1 MACEY
6 DDKLFTHLHKSPFF
20 CIVHSLTAGCESY
33 GSCEVSW
40 GALGRNSSS
49 RYHLKRQM
57 RNIAIPD
64 SRLCGRPVGIANCLR
79 IPSNKD
85 HKPNQTSIIFK
96 TWTCALD
103 ASYIRSQS
111 YPSVLLG
118 LGGNDDQLQTT
129 FERENITRDNDC
141 RLISDLKGNLKIFI
155 SKLEGLC
162 CVYV

>member
-1 MACEY
+1 MACKY
-6 DDKLFTHLHKSPFF
+6 NDKLFTHLHKSPFF

-79 IPSNKD
+79 IPSSRI
-85 HKPNQTSIIFK
+85 PETINQTKLLSFLRLEHAHWMLANVTFDQSPIHQYFWALAAMTINFK
-96 TWTCALD
+96 Q
-103 ASYIRSQS
+103 R
-111 YPSVLLG
+111 
-118 LGGNDDQLQTT
+118 
-129 FERENITRDNDC
+129 
-141 RLISDLKGNLKIFI
+141 LKGKI
-155 SKLEGLC
+155 
-162 CVYV
+162 